1 MKSKNPSKSQKNYSI
16 IKQKNP
22 SKKQSF
28 MNNKVNK
35 IIPKRYET
43 TIKVNS
49 KKLSTKS
56 KPKQKLFQKSTKQM
70 NNEDSST
77 NCLSGSNNKKINLEI
92 NCLNLN
98 FNNIKNKEELIIPS
112 LLLNSNRESETES
125 YFINFKLGEKDSFM
139 DSLFTKTD
147 KKIEKEKMS
156 KKINLKNNNINP
168 KYNYCKVNKDCG
180 KNENDS
186 LEIYD
191 FNDETNVDYVL
202 KNMSALSCNKT
213 NRNES
218 SVIFENCDEKIGS
231 KAQNE
236 NIINSIKIFEINDNM
251 MNLGEK
257 NK

>member
-1 MKSKNPSKSQKNYSI
+1 MKSKNLSKSQKNYSI
-16 IKQKNP
+16 FKQKNP
-22 SKKQSF
+22 SKKQSL

-43 TIKVNS
+43 TIKLNS
-49 KKLSTKS
+49 KKLLTKS

-70 NNEDSST
+70 TNEDSST

-92 NCLNLN
+92 NCLKLN

-139 DSLFTKTD
+139 DNLFTKTD
-147 KKIEKEKMS
+147 KKIEKNKIF

-218 SVIFENCDEKIGS
+218 SVIFEDCDETSGI

-257 NK
+257 N

>member
-1 MKSKNPSKSQKNYSI
+1 M
-16 IKQKNP
+16 
-22 SKKQSF
+22 F
-28 MNNKVNK
+28 
-35 IIPKRYET
+35 
-43 TIKVNS
+43 
-49 KKLSTKS
+49 
-56 KPKQKLFQKSTKQM
+56 
-70 NNEDSST
+70 
-77 NCLSGSNNKKINLEI
+77 
-92 NCLNLN
+92 
-98 FNNIKNKEELIIPS
+98 
-112 LLLNSNRESETES
+112 
-125 YFINFKLGEKDSFM
+125 
-139 DSLFTKTD
+139 
-147 KKIEKEKMS
+147 

-218 SVIFENCDEKIGS
+218 SVIFENCDETIGS